1 MNKLKEING
10 YVKLTLDK
18 LPGIRA
24 DLVRIDE
31 HCQDM
36 IFVQFID
43 ALRKWTTR
51 NRKIIL
57 SPEKSFKRENAINTM
72 TVFIMTNVGIKPVT
86 TKQKVISKNAGWYRL
101 RKNYVSILPELN
113 IKPLSGLVIGRVW
126 SAKEST
132 IPQSVTKKPLHF
144 QLPIVFL

>member
-57 SPEKSFKRENAINTM
+57 SPEKSFKCENAINTM

-86 TKQKVISKNAGWYRL
+86 TKQKVISKNAG
-101 RKNYVSILPELN
+101 
-113 IKPLSGLVIGRVW
+113 
-126 SAKEST
+126 
-132 IPQSVTKKPLHF
+132 
-144 QLPIVFL
+144 